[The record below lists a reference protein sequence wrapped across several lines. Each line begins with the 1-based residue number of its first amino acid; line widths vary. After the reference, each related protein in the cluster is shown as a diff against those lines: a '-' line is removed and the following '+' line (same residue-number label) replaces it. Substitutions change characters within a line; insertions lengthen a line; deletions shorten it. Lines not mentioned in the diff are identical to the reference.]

1 MDGAFILRL
10 EKVNGTNTTG
20 KKMFRGVR
28 KETAKKNGQRC
39 VPLRTATATP
49 SALCTPTATPT
60 LTAQG
65 FPVGSPRLSDS
76 NPKSYKR
83 STTEVVRFE
92 KQF

>member
-39 VPLRTATATP
+39 VPLIA
-49 SALCTPTATPT
+49 ATPT
-60 LTAQG
+60 TSAL
-65 FPVGSPRLSDS
+65 
-76 NPKSYKR
+76 
-83 STTEVVRFE
+83 
-92 KQF
+92 

>member
-39 VPLRTATATP
+39 VPLFTTSAAP
-49 SALCTPTATPT
+49 SALWAPTAAPT
-60 LTAQG
+60 LAPLG
-65 FPVGSPRLSDS
+65 IPVGSPRLSDS